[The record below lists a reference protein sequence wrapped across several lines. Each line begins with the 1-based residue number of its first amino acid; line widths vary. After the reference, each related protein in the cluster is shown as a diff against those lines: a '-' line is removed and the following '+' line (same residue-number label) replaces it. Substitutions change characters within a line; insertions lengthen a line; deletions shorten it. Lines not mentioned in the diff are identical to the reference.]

1 MESIKITFCG
11 AAQMVTG
18 SCYLLETAE
27 KKFLVD
33 CGMFQGTREIREL
46 NYGLFPFAP
55 AEIDFVLL
63 THAHI
68 DHSGLIPKL
77 YKEGFHGSTYAT
89 NGTVDLA
96 GVMLPDSGHIQEMEV
111 ERKNR
116 KFLRVGKEL
125 ITPIYTSQDAMDC
138 ARYFKKSDYDQE
150 TSPAPGIRF
159 IFRDA
164 GHILGSAILE
174 IWIKEGDKETKIV
187 FTGDL
192 GRTDRPVVKDAVQIA
207 EADYLVMESTYGDR
221 KHEDVGENE
230 KKLREAIND
239 TFRRGGNVIIPAFA
253 VDRTQDLLF
262 TLNKMI
268 EHNEINPR
276 SVYVDSPLAIAA
288 TEIFCKYPMYYDK
301 ETKDFMNESGL
312 CPFLLP
318 VINFSRTAEES
329 IALNQIKKGAIIISA
344 SGMAD
349 AGRIKHHLKHNL
361 WRPECTVIFV
371 GYQAPGTLGRLLVD
385 GAKTVKIHGEEVS
398 VLAKVI
404 MLEGYSAHADQSELF
419 HWVDGFKKIPETI
432 FVTHGEEESSQTF
445 AGLLASRYHTKTIVP
460 ARGESYELQEKQ
472 LVPLVTVPQ
481 VPKVVA
487 ENVWDIYQEINSALN
502 NLVKTDSADKLK
514 QVQEYLAKL
523 SA

>member
-1 MESIKITFCG
+1 MNTIKLTFCG

-18 SCYLLETAE
+18 SCYLLETAD

-33 CGMFQGTREIREL
+33 CGMFQGTRDLREL

-77 YKEGFHGSTYAT
+77 YKEGFRGTTYAT

-96 GVMLPDSGHIQEMEV
+96 GIMLPDSGHIQEMEV

-116 KFLRVGKEL
+116 KFLRVGKAL
-125 ITPIYTSQDAMDC
+125 IAPIYTSQDAMDC
-138 ARYFKKSDYDQE
+138 LRYFKKSDYDQE
-150 TSPAPGIRF
+150 SSPAPGIRF
-159 IFRDA
+159 VYRDA

-187 FTGDL
+187 FSGDL
-192 GRTDRPVVKDAVQIA
+192 GRTDRPIVKDTTIIE
-207 EADYLVMESTYGDR
+207 EADYLVMESTYGNR
-221 KHEDVGENE
+221 EHEDVESNE
-230 KKLREAIND
+230 KMLRETINS
-239 TFRRGGNVIIPAFA
+239 TFKRGGNVIIPAFA
-253 VDRTQDLLF
+253 VDRTQDLLL

-268 EHNEINPR
+268 ENNEINPH

-288 TEIFCKYPMYYDK
+288 TEIFCKYPMYYDQ

-318 VINFSRTAEES
+318 VINFSRTAEDS
-329 IALNQIKKGAIIISA
+329 IALNKIKKGAIIISA

-361 WRPECTVIFV
+361 WRPECSVIFV

-385 GAKTVKIHGEEVS
+385 GAKEVKIHGEDVS

-404 MLEGYSAHADQSELF
+404 MLEGYSAHADQSELL
-419 HWVDGFKKIPETI
+419 HWLDGFKKIPETI
-432 FVTHGEEESSQTF
+432 FLTHGEVESSRDF
-445 AGLLASRYHTKTIVP
+445 AQLVVDRYHTKTIVP
-460 ARGESYELQEKQ
+460 GRGEAYQLKEKQ
-472 LVPLVTVPQ
+472 IVPLVA
-481 VPKVVA
+481 VPKLTKVVT
-487 ENVWDIYQEINSALN
+487 ENVWDIYQDINSALN
-502 NLVKTDSADKLK
+502 RLVKTDSAEKLK